1 MAAIALLF
9 PGQGAQA
16 VGMGRDLAAGFPAA
30 RDAFAQAGNETG
42 LEMERLCFEGPVEEL
57 SRSDVT
63 QPAILTVSVAA
74 LRALVELTGGLPKPV
89 AAAGLSLG
97 EYTALVAAGA
107 LEFGEAARIVHL
119 RGQYMQ
125 EACEA
130 NPGTMY
136 SILGLADEQVEQAC
150 ERARERAGGV
160 WPANYNC
167 PGQLVISGE
176 EEACQVA
183 AELCAQ
189 AGARRALRLN
199 VAGAFHTEL
208 MRPAAERMKDVLA
221 GAAIAPAACP
231 VVSNETARPVAD
243 PEEIRRLLV
252 EQITRPVLWHAS
264 MRWLVAQGVGEF
276 YEVGPGR
283 VLQGLLK
290 RIAPEVSCFTVGSA
304 QEVQAATGRLT
315 MGRKDR

>member
-1 MAAIALLF
+1 MAALALLF

-16 VGMGRDLAAGFPAA
+16 VGMG
-30 RDAFAQAGNETG
+30 ETG
-42 LEMERLCFEGPVEEL
+42 LELERLCFEGPTDEL

-74 LRALVELTGGLPKPV
+74 LRALEELAGGLPKPV

-107 LEFGEAARIVHL
+107 LPFGEAARLVRL
-119 RGQYMQ
+119 RGQYMR

-176 EEACQVA
+176 EEACRVA

-199 VAGAFHTEL
+199 VGGAFHTEL
-208 MRPAAERMKDVLA
+208 MRPAAERMKQALA
-221 GAAIAPAACP
+221 GAAISRAACP
-231 VVSNETARPVAD
+231 VVSNVTARPVTD
-243 PEEIRRLLV
+243 PAEIRRLLV
-252 EQITRPVLWHAS
+252 EQVTRPVLWHKS
-264 MRWLVAQGVGEF
+264 MQWLAAQGVGDF

-290 RIAPEVSCFTVGSA
+290 RIAPELNCFTVGSA
-304 QEVQAATGRLT
+304 EDVQAAAERL
-315 MGRKDR
+315 RKGEKNR